1 MTSPLTY
8 LLLDAN
14 LLAGYYAPE
23 TFNGRSKPAGD
34 RIKCIV
40 DSVRKGAAPWLRL
53 LAPEVCVA
61 EAQTVLSKHANPKW
75 KGTITKGADPQA
87 IHGKKYKRIAGAMFA
102 DLHGGRLIES
112 IPLQRYHVLAKHL
125 VTPIDHRLHF
135 PKPDGGRV
143 NEMGGTDQLVCGMA
157 VWLSRFLGPE
167 RLIVLTADYRMY
179 KVLDKAR
186 KLKDSKIEAWGIK
199 EVAEQKIG
207 LQWVPHLFP
216 PVIHL
221 PTASESTLRTLL
233 SAWPLPTRVRKTSAS
248 DRPPNSR
255 QVAKLLDLYKN
266 MGIGRDRLP
275 YTPNMTKLIAQFN
288 AATGR
293 AFSEKQVWP
302 VLVDRLKHGGGKV
315 KK

>member
-1 MTSPLTY
+1 MTTPLIY

-23 TFNGRSKPAGD
+23 TFNKTSKPAGE
-34 RIKCIV
+34 RIQCIV
-40 DSVRKGAAPWLRL
+40 DSVRNGGSPWLRL

-75 KGTITKGADPQA
+75 KGTTAKGEDPQA
-87 IHGKKYKRIAGAMFA
+87 IHGKKYKRIAEAMFN

-125 VTPIDHRLHF
+125 ITPIDHRLHF
-135 PKPDGGRV
+135 PKPDGGRT

-157 VWLSRFLGPE
+157 VWLSRFLGPD
-167 RLIVLTADYRMY
+167 RLLVLTADYRMY

-186 KLKDSKIEAWGIK
+186 RMSGSKIEAWGVE
-199 EVAEQKIG
+199 EVAETKIG
-207 LQWVPHLFP
+207 FKWVPGLFP
-216 PVIHL
+216 KAIHL
-221 PTASESTLRTLL
+221 PNAKEGELRKALG
-233 SAWPLPTRVRKTSAS
+233 AWPLPTRVRKASAS
-248 DRPPNSR
+248 DRPPNRR
-255 QVAKLLDLYKN
+255 QVTKLLDLYKN

-275 YTPNMTKLIAQFN
+275 YTPDMTKLVAQFS
-288 AATGR
+288 AAVGR
-293 AFSEKQVWP
+293 SFTEAQVWSA
-302 VLVDRLKHGGGKV
+302 LVDRLKHGDGKV